1 MARLSRKVADLEPC
15 FARSR
20 AETAGAARR
29 HQPKRTTATEHAV
42 AMNAPPTEMDDRKT
56 SSGGAISEPTR
67 AAGEDARGEARW
79 VSEKRWKPS

>member
-1 MARLSRKVADLEPC
+1 
-15 FARSR
+15 
-20 AETAGAARR
+20 
-29 HQPKRTTATEHAV
+29 
-42 AMNAPPTEMDDRKT
+42 MNAPPTEMDDRKT